1 MKRFLLWLIRLY
13 QGMPGNWHSACRY
26 QPTCSHYAAEAIER
40 YGAWKGSLLAAKRL
54 WRCSPWG
61 GHGYDPVP
69 LVYPVKHRPKKDEA
83 SEEEKSPEA

>member
-13 QGMPGNWHSACRY
+13 QGLPGNWHSACRY

-40 YGAWKGSLLAAKRL
+40 FGAWKGSRLAAKRI

-61 GHGYDPVP
+61 GSGYDPVP
-69 LVYPVKHRPKKDEA
+69 LVYPVKRRKGQTSPA
-83 SEEEKSPEA
+83 EENAEGE